1 MNKRVSVLY
10 TDGWILNLRLVEE
23 HILLPGIE
31 MNTETERSTFHR
43 HCNFHYI
50 PWKQKY
56 FALREIGETFKE
68 NLLNPI
74 LLTVVIYQVGL
85 SVTISMH
92 SEWKFTRS
100 S

>member
-1 MNKRVSVLY
+1 MNKCVSVLY
-10 TDGWILNLRLVEE
+10 TDGWILNIRVAEE
-23 HILLPGIE
+23 HILFF
-31 MNTETERSTFHR
+31 ERSTFRR
-43 HCNFHYI
+43 HCSFRYS

-56 FALREIGETFKE
+56 FALREVEETFRE

-85 SVTISMH
+85 SVAISML
-92 SEWKFTRS
+92 SDWKFRRS

>member
-10 TDGWILNLRLVEE
+10 TDGWILNLRVVEE
-23 HILLPGIE
+23 HISFPGIE
-31 MNTETERSTFHR
+31 MNSATERSTFHR
-43 HCNFHYI
+43 HCRFNYS

-56 FALREIGETFKE
+56 FALREVGETFRE

-85 SVTISMH
+85 SVTISMR
-92 SEWKFTRS
+92 SDWKFRRS